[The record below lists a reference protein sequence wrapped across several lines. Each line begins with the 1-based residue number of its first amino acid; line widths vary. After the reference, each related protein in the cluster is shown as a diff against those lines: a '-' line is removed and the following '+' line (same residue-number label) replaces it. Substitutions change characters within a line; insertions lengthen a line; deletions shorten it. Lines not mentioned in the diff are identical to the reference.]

1 MNSFHLPSFFSSSS
15 ALLVRSP
22 PSSAAGGLQHPFMEP
37 VHELPLAM
45 GLWD

>member
-1 MNSFHLPSFFSSSS
+1 MNSFHLPSFFSSSP
-15 ALLVRSP
+15 ALLVGSP
-22 PSSAAGGLQHPFMEP
+22 PSSAAGGLQHPFMEL